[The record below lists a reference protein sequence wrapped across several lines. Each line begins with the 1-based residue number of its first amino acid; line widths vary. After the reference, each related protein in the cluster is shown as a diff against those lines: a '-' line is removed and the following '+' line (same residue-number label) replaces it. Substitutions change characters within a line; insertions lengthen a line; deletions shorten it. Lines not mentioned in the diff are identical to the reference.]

1 MENLFKNKSNISMS
15 ISEAQLYGNVDGLSL
30 QNLFYT
36 QHKCFPGCI
45 MFEYDER
52 IVGDAFINTRG
63 VVELLNNEYSK
74 DHRLEIIPYITKKIT
89 EEVTD
94 SDTEEEEDDYAIN
107 FIIHDLCI
115 YGRIEKS
122 AQESYILFDNEH
134 INEAIELA
142 ETIKNLVDEGKTH
155 ANTYWRLAMASGT
168 YYLTKG
174 KIKCPEDFDIDRI
187 YNDDFKKE
195 DAKIKTFI
203 EEKDANG
210 LVILHGDKGTG
221 KSTYIKH
228 LIHENPSK
236 KFVYVPSNLVSSFS
250 EPAFGSFLSSLNNHI
265 IVVEDCE
272 NVIQDRHKNAGASA
286 VSLLL
291 NMTDGILS
299 DDLGIKFICTFN
311 DDISTIDPALLRRGR
326 LVSKYE
332 FKKLC
337 VEKTNKL
344 LEELGHEKSDK
355 PMALSDIFHY
365 DNDSYETPKKSI
377 I

>member
-1 MENLFKNKSNISMS
+1 MDEFLKGKQNITMS
-15 ISEAQLYGNVDGLSL
+15 LDESQIYGNVDGLSL

-45 MFEYDER
+45 MFEYDDR
-52 IVGDAFINTRG
+52 IVGDTFINTKELIPKM
-63 VVELLNNEYSK
+63 VEEYSK
-74 DHRLEIIPYITKKIT
+74 FGLEIVPYVTKRIGEETESTIT
-89 EEVTD
+89 E
-94 SDTEEEEDDYAIN
+94 YAIN
-107 FIIHDLCI
+107 FIIKDFNL
-115 YGRIEKS
+115 YGRIERS
-122 AQESYILFDNEH
+122 ASESYILFDNNH
-134 INEAIELA
+134 IDEAKQLA
-142 ETIKNLVDEGKTH
+142 DTVIGLIVEDNSYTD
-155 ANTYWRLAMASGT
+155 TYWRVASSSGA

-174 KIKCPEDFDIDRI
+174 RIKCPENFDIDKI

-195 DAKIKTFI
+195 DEKITKFI

-210 LVILHGDKGTG
+210 LVILHGEKGTG

-228 LIHENPSK
+228 LIHVNPTK

-250 EPAFGSFLSSLNNHI
+250 EPSFGSFLSSLNNHI

-272 NVIQDRHKNAGASA
+272 NVIQDRKQNIGASS

-311 DDISTIDPALLRRGR
+311 DDIKNIDPALLRRGR

-337 VEKTNKL
+337 LDKTNAL
-344 LEELGHEKSDK
+344 LDELGYEQSNK
-355 PMALSDIFHY
+355 PLSLSDIFYH
-365 DNDSYETPKKSI
+365 DNESYEITKTNI

>member
-1 MENLFKNKSNISMS
+1 MENLLHNKANISMS
-15 ISEAQLYGNVDGLSL
+15 EDDAKLYGNIDGLSL

-36 QHKCFPGCI
+36 RHKCFPGCI
-45 MFEYDER
+45 LFEYDER
-52 IVGDAFINTRG
+52 VGDMYINTQA
-63 VVELLNNEYSK
+63 VIELLIKNYNEQY
-74 DHRLEIIPYITKKIT
+74 DLEIIPYITKKIC
-89 EEVTD
+89 ETD
-94 SDTEEEEDDYAIN
+94 TQQDDNYSIN
-107 FIIHDLCI
+107 FIINGLNI
-115 YGRIEKS
+115 YGRIERL
-122 AQESYILFDNEH
+122 ATESYILFDNNH
-134 INEAIELA
+134 IKEAQELA
-142 ETIKNLVDEGKTH
+142 DSIKQLISDENAQTD
-155 ANTYWRLAMASGT
+155 TYWRLAMSSGS

-174 KIKCPEDFDIDRI
+174 KIKCPENFDIDKI

-195 DAKIKTFI
+195 DEKIKNFI
-203 EEKDANG
+203 ETKDANG

-228 LIHENPSK
+228 LIHVNPTK

-250 EPAFGSFLSSLNNHI
+250 EPSFGSFLSSLNNHI

-272 NVIQDRHKNAGASA
+272 NVIQDRRQNNSASS

-311 DDISTIDPALLRRGR
+311 DDIKNIDPALLRRGR

-332 FKKLC
+332 FKNLC
-337 VEKTNKL
+337 IEKTNKL
-344 LEELGHEKSDK
+344 LEELGYDKSNK
-355 PMALSDIFHY
+355 PMSLSDIFY
-365 DNDSYETPKKSI
+365 NDNDSYESIKKSI